1 MKYAYLPS
9 RTSFVRLMSHVQG
22 TRVQWRVKRAR
33 PGWGLYSSDQT
44 AKLPQIKYMRLRL
57 IITTHKKKQY
67 L

>member
-9 RTSFVRLMSHVQG
+9 RTSFARLMSHVQG

-33 PGWGLYSSDQT
+33 PGWGLYSSDQL
-44 AKLPQIKYMRLRL
+44 KLPQIKYMRLRL